1 LHFTPNVYIFVYKLI
16 PMKKISAI
24 FLFVLFAASVFS
36 QTEEVAFTIDDRDRI
51 IKTEQKIESLRNEM
65 NTRFEAIEAKFDSKF
80 ESQQRQLDDIKTLF
94 YWGFGILITL
104 MVFMMGYMIWDRR
117 TALNPVREKTFLLS
131 NRTEKLEKAL
141 IELSKTDKR
150 LAEVLS
156 TFGIL

>member
-1 LHFTPNVYIFVYKLI
+1 
-16 PMKKISAI
+16 MKKISAI

-36 QTEEVAFTIDDRDRI
+36 QTKEVHFTLDDRDRI

-65 NTRFEAIEAKFDSKF
+65 NTRFEVMEAKFDSKF
-80 ESQQRQLDDIKTLF
+80 ESQRRQLDDIKTLF

-104 MVFMMGYMIWDRR
+104 MVFMMGYIIWDRR
-117 TALNPVREKTFLLS
+117 TALNPVREKTFSLS

>member
-1 LHFTPNVYIFVYKLI
+1 
-16 PMKKISAI
+16 
-24 FLFVLFAASVFS
+24 
-36 QTEEVAFTIDDRDRI
+36 
-51 IKTEQKIESLRNEM
+51 M
-65 NTRFEAIEAKFDSKF
+65 NTRFEAMEAKFDSEF

-104 MVFMMGYMIWDRR
+104 MVFMMAYMIWDRR
-117 TALNPVREKTFLLS
+117 TALNPVREKTFSIS

-156 TFGIL
+156 SFGIL

>member
-1 LHFTPNVYIFVYKLI
+1 
-16 PMKKISAI
+16 MKKISAI